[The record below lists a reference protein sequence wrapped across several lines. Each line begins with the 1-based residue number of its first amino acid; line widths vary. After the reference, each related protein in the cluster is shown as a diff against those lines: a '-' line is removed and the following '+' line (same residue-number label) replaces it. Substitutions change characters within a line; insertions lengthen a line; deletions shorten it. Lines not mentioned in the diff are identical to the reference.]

1 MCPQVILLLGLFL
14 PWWRYL
20 LSLSNPS
27 FLVSS
32 MIWHIYLN
40 HMGLRGWNKI
50 KHVTWG
56 LAYHKITKELVMGE
70 YVIISIMGCSK
81 WNIMIQCKLGQTV
94 LLSYFWE
101 TGLFKKKGIRNTIR
115 FCDTSG
121 SSSAWAVVSSS
132 MKQKI
137 QIGSKILRKT
147 FLWI

>member
-1 MCPQVILLLGLFL
+1 MCPQVVLLLGLFL
-14 PWWRYL
+14 PWWPYL

-32 MIWHIYLN
+32 MIWHIDLK

-50 KHVTWG
+50 KHVTWD
-56 LAYHKITKELVMGE
+56 LAYHKITKELVMDE

-81 WNIMIQCKLGQTV
+81 WNIMIQCKWGQTV

-101 TGLFKKKGIRNTIR
+101 TGLFKKKSIRNTIR
-115 FCDTSG
+115 FCDTCG
-121 SSSAWAVVSSS
+121 NSSAWAVVSSS